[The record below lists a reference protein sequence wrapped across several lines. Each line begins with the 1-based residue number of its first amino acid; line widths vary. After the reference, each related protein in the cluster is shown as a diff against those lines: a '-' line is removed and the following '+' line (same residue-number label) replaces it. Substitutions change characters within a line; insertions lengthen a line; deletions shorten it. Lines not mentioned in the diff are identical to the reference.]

1 MPGQHPAGL
10 IRVERDAIPAVR
22 AAFEEALSELRP
34 QLLRLYREAIIPEPW
49 LGDVTSA
56 DVVTHYKQRVIDAAE
71 GPLGAMRAYEIELT
85 RILQSLKAIE
95 DGYLR
100 SDTEN
105 AGGLRPV

>member
-10 IRVERDAIPAVR
+10 LRVERDAIPAIR
-22 AAFEEALSELRP
+22 AAFEEALTELRP
-34 QLLRLYREAIIPEPW
+34 HLQRLQQDAVIPEPW

-56 DVVTHYKQRVIDAAE
+56 EVATHYKERVITAGQ
-71 GPLGAMRAYEIELT
+71 GPLAAMRAYELELT

-100 SDTEN
+100 SDTEI